1 MSNNNEPEQAF
12 MKKHRQKNKKAVIQ
26 CVCVCVRAMSN
37 ATVIALEKRSV
48 MIQQHFYTM
57 SLIHYPHFNLFIASA
72 VLARLCLCKL

>member
-1 MSNNNEPEQAF
+1 M
-12 MKKHRQKNKKAVIQ
+12 

-57 SLIHYPHFNLFIASA
+57 SLIH
-72 VLARLCLCKL
+72 